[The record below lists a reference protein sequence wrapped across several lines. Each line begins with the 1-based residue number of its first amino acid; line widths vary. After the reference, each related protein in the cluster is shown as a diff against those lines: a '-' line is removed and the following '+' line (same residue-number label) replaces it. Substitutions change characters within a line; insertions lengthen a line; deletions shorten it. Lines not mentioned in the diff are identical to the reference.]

1 MARLTRGKGEGSIA
15 FDQAKRLWVGRIELP
30 AHDFDEHGVPKRR
43 RRIIRRKDKSEVM
56 REMQKLRKQLE
67 DRGDLPTASQT
78 TGTWLSYWLRE
89 IAPRERR
96 PKTMVSYRSVMA
108 THIIPV
114 IGRVRLDKL
123 TPADVRKV
131 TARMAS
137 AGASST
143 SQRNAFSILSAAL
156 RTAEREGRIPRN
168 PCDLMDAPR
177 KAVAK
182 LDVLTVDEARR
193 LLNTLSGT
201 LEGALWATYILT
213 GARRGEVL
221 GFRWDSI
228 QFDGQPRIELSW
240 QLQRLGWAHGCGE
253 KPEKSDRWPCGFIR
267 GHACHSRWLDVP
279 ADYEYEHLS
288 NGMYLTRPKS
298 KAGWRVIPLVEPLYS
313 YLAWVKANTSSN
325 EWGLV
330 FTDADGGPI
339 DPDKA
344 SKAWPLALK
353 AAGINKPGVRLHDA
367 RHTAVDLL
375 YAAKVPEDVIMRIV
389 GHSTRAMSRSY
400 ASGVDDARDRDAMRS
415 VSSVLGFGVLES

>member
-1 MARLTRGKGEGSIA
+1 VARGKGEGSLA
-15 FDQAKRLWVGRIELP
+15 YDATKSVWVGRLELP
-30 AHDFDEHGVPKRR
+30 SHDYNTDGTPKRR
-43 RRIIRRKDKSEVM
+43 RRIIRRRDKSEVI
-56 REMQKLRKQLE
+56 REMQKFRKQLE
-67 DRGDLPTASQT
+67 ERGDIPTASQT

-96 PKTMVSYRSVMA
+96 PKTMVSYRSVMQ

-137 AGASST
+137 AGASPT

-156 RTAEREGRIPRN
+156 KTAEREGRIARN
-168 PCDLMDAPR
+168 PCGLMDAPR
-177 KAVAK
+177 KAVTK

-193 LLNTLSGT
+193 LLHVLDGT
-201 LEGALWATYILT
+201 YEGALWATYILT

-228 QFDGQPRIELSW
+228 QFDDSPRIELSW
-240 QLQRLGWAHGCGE
+240 QLQRLGWAHGCGDP
-253 KPEKSDRWPCGFIR
+253 PEKGGRFSCGFIR
-267 GHACHSRWLDVP
+267 ASSCPSRWLDVP
-279 ADYEYEHLS
+279 ADYEYEHLT
-288 NGMYLTRPKS
+288 NGLYLTRPKS

-313 YLAWVKANTSSN
+313 YLSWVKANTSSN

-330 FTDADGGPI
+330 FTDAEGGPI

-344 SKAWPLALK
+344 SKGWPLALK
-353 AAGINKPGVRLHDA
+353 AAGINKPNVRLHDA

-400 ASGVDDARDRDAMRS
+400 ASGADDARDRDAMRS
-415 VSSVLGFGVLES
+415 VSSVLGFPALQE